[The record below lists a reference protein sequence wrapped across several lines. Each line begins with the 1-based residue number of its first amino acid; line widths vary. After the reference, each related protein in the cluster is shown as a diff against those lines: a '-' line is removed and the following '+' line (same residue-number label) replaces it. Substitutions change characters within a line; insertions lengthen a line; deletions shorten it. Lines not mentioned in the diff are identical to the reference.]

1 MIACD
6 KYYVGFIYC
15 LTNLVNGKC
24 YIGQTMKS
32 VHTRWLEHQWYAK
45 KNADATNIVLY
56 RAINKYGA
64 ENFNVAV
71 IKIISRHTRDELKD
85 ALNKEETASI
95 REYDTL
101 KPKGYNMNEGGY
113 EPVLV
118 TRVPIYCF
126 DMDGNYIC
134 KYPSM
139 CAAER
144 ATGIG
149 HTLISRAC
157 NPNIT
162 DRGSAGGFLWSKTME
177 APVYNFDQGAGH
189 RRPVRQMDKN
199 GNIIKEFKSITDAAN
214 ELGIHISLVYKC
226 CIGERKSTGG
236 YRWSFINE
244 K

>member
-32 VHTRWLEHQWYAK
+32 VHTRWLEHQRYAK
-45 KNADATNIVLY
+45 KSADATNIVLY

-85 ALNKEETASI
+85 ALNKEETESI

-101 KPKGYNMNEGGY
+101 NPKGYNMNEGGY

-118 TRVPIYCF
+118 TRVPVYCF

-139 CAAER
+139 CEAER
-144 ATGIG
+144 ITGIG
-149 HTLISRAC
+149 HSKISQAC
-157 NPNIT
+157 NP
-162 DRGSAGGFLWSKTME
+162 DSKARKSAGGFLWSKTME
-177 APVYNFDQGAGH
+177 APEYHSNKGVVL
-189 RRPVRQMDKN
+189 RRPVRQIDKD
-199 GNIIKEFKSITDAAN
+199 GNIIKDYSSITEAVK
-214 ELGIHISLVYKC
+214 ELGLNDSLICKC
-226 CIGERKSTGG
+226 CNGERKTTGG
-236 YRWSFINE
+236 YRWSYID
-244 K
+244 